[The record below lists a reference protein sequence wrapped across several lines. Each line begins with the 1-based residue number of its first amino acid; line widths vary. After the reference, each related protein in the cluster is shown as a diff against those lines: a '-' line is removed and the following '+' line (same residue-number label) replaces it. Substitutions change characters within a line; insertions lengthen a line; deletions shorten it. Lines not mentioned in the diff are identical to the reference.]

1 MEIIDELK
9 SLVPEEQVKINE
21 PMKNHTSFK
30 VGGDAKYYVIAK
42 TIEDVK
48 NIVEFVNAKKFPI
61 YIIGNGTNLLVSD
74 KGLDGIVLKIS
85 LQEININDNIV
96 EVSAGV
102 PLGKLAQILLK
113 EEIEGFEFA
122 GGIPGTIGG
131 AVLMN
136 AGAHGGE
143 MKDCIREVTC
153 LEKSTNKIVKF
164 KNEEC
169 KFTYRNSI
177 FSNNEY
183 IILEAKLELKKG
195 NKEEIQEKMNENLKF
210 RKEKQPLEYPSA
222 GSTFKRGTDYI
233 TAKLIDE
240 CGLKGYMLGG
250 AQVSE
255 KHAGF
260 LINKENA
267 NAKDI
272 YNLINYVKKVVY
284 EKTGKVIELEVKLLG
299 EF

>member
-9 SLVPEEQVKINE
+9 RLLPEEQVKINE
-21 PMKNHTSFK
+21 LMKNHTSFK
-30 VGGDAKYYVIAK
+30 VGGNAKYYVIAK

-85 LQEININDNIV
+85 LQEIKINDSVV

-131 AVLMN
+131 AILMN

-183 IILEAKLELKKG
+183 IILGAKLEFKKG

-222 GSTFKRGTDYI
+222 GSTFKRGNDFI

-240 CGLKGYMLGG
+240 CGLKGYMVGG

-260 LINKENA
+260 LINKQNA
-267 NAKDI
+267 KAKDI
-272 YNLINYVKKVVY
+272 YNLINYVKKVVF
-284 EKTGKVIELEVKLLG
+284 EKTGKTIELEVKLLG